1 MRRELPRHV
10 FRIQDVGVLSLLI
23 LVAGLLALTAQQKTP
38 PGKRAASEPPAS
50 SIQKLFKQDQK
61 DREHAMSA
69 TAEQW
74 ASVRVR
80 DAERRRLVREM
91 LESEVLE
98 TGEDF
103 KDASFIFQ
111 HGDRPQDYLLAHI
124 LAVAAISKG
133 DTSARWIAAA
143 TLDRYLQSINQPQAF
158 GTQYHLIDPRA
169 SPRSSTQAPYE
180 KNLLPDALRKDFCVP
195 SSIDQQ
201 QNVDALNQGKELGIT
216 NICR

>member
-1 MRRELPRHV
+1 MRFLRFMVALAVVP
-10 FRIQDVGVLSLLI
+10 VGTI
-23 LVAGLLALTAQQKTP
+23 LFVGAQQPEKTP
-38 PGKRAASEPPAS
+38 PSV
-50 SIQKLFKQDQK
+50 QKLFEEDQK
-61 DREHAMSA
+61 GREHAMSG

-91 LESEVLE
+91 LDSGALE

-133 DTSARWIAAA
+133 NASARWIAAA
-143 TLDRYLQSINQPQAF
+143 TLDRYLQSINQPQVF

-201 QNVDALNQGKELGIT
+201 RNVDALNQGKELEIT

>member
-1 MRRELPRHV
+1 
-10 FRIQDVGVLSLLI
+10 
-23 LVAGLLALTAQQKTP
+23 
-38 PGKRAASEPPAS
+38 
-50 SIQKLFKQDQK
+50 
-61 DREHAMSA
+61 
-69 TAEQW
+69 
-74 ASVRVR
+74 
-80 DAERRRLVREM
+80 M
-91 LESEVLE
+91 LDSGALE

-111 HGDRPQDYLLAHI
+111 HGDKPQDYLLAHI

-133 DTSARWIAAA
+133 DTSARWTAAA
-143 TLDRYLQSINQPQAF
+143 TLDRYLQSIKQPQVF
-158 GTQYHLIDPRA
+158 GTQYHLMDPRA

-201 QNVDALNQGKELGIT
+201 RNVDALNQGKELEIT